1 MNDDFLR
8 SSVIPSYLALSMS
21 PLKVTLNIRN
31 NAKES
36 TAKRVKEEITE
47 TKDVLE
53 MSLNLNY
60 KGSSDY

>member
-1 MNDDFLR
+1 
-8 SSVIPSYLALSMS
+8 VIPSYLALSMS

-31 NAKES
+31 NANES

-47 TKDVLE
+47 TNEVLE

-60 KGSSDY
+60 TAVFD